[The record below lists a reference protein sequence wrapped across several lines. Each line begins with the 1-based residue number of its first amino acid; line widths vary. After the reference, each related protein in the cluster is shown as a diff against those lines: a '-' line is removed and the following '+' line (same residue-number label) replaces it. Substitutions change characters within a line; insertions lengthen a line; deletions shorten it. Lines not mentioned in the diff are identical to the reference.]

1 MNSQINSTN
10 SQDTLE
16 NPSTTTVT
24 LTSKPVPFKMDFP
37 SLLDLTPISIPLF
50 GLQIKRDETPG
61 TSIFSW
67 NSLRPFS
74 TSGFDINF
82 NYMIYNTMVR
92 GCYNFE
98 LLFKFFK
105 IPGSQVTLAWKQFYH
120 DQRNSVSD
128 FKTSSENAI
137 DNGVWMLDDQVE
149 FSKDIMMPWNGLTT
163 PLQIPIAEHQFPQY
177 SGMVTSLWNIPEVG
191 FQLTIETP
199 YVPNSLQPD
208 VIDFQTYVILKP
220 FDVKDFLM
228 GSYQHVTLANNY
240 RYIPEP

>member
-10 SQDTLE
+10 SQDTIE

-24 LTSKPVPFKMDFP
+24 LTSKPLTFMMDFP
-37 SLLDLTPISIPLF
+37 SILDLTPIAIPLYAD
-50 GLQIKRDETPG
+50 QIKKGDAPG
-61 TSIFSW
+61 TAIFSW
-67 NSLRPFS
+67 NSLRPFFN
-74 TSGFDINF
+74 TGFDINF

-105 IPGSQVTLAWKQFYH
+105 IPGCQATLSWKQFYH
-120 DQRNSVSD
+120 DQRQEPSKY
-128 FKTSSENAI
+128 KTTKEDAI

-163 PLQIPIAEHQFPQY
+163 PLQTPIKEPQFPLY
-177 SGMVTSLWNIPEVG
+177 ENLKDILWNIPEVG
-191 FQLTIETP
+191 FRVFTETP
-199 YVPNSLQPD
+199 YTPTSLQPD
-208 VIDFQTYVILKP
+208 VINFQSYIILKP

-228 GSYQHVTLANNY
+228 GSYQHVSLVDNTRLV
-240 RYIPEP
+240 PPK